1 MASVLLNEIKGI
13 ENRYGVI
20 KGNEQSLI
28 SILLLFDTFLTSIH
42 SQKNYCLTQAIH
54 SKTRQVI
61 TLFCPVLKFSFIS

>member
-13 ENRYGVI
+13 QNRYGVI

-42 SQKNYCLTQAIH
+42 RRTTALLKQFIQKQD
-54 SKTRQVI
+54 R
-61 TLFCPVLKFSFIS
+61 